1 MRAGATYQLGLA
13 RSAATLRRAESCD
26 TAWTAVS
33 RAAAAGSVRRAG
45 FHGLQRLAAA
55 PEALVGASAAQRMLA
70 ELNQLVYALTPALHR
85 RGAAQ
90 RAVLLPA
97 EPVTPSLEPRG
108 ESSP

>member
-1 MRAGATYQLGLA
+1 MDVFHCFQQL
-13 RSAATLRRAESCD
+13 
-26 TAWTAVS
+26 AV
-33 RAAAAGSVRRAG
+33 
-45 FHGLQRLAAA
+45 A

-70 ELNQLVYALTPALHR
+70 ELNQLACALTPALHR

-90 RAVLLPA
+90 GAMLLPA

>member
-1 MRAGATYQLGLA
+1 MAVLHAPQRRGAAQRAVTPPGQPSREPRLKAGAD
-13 RSAATLRRAESCD
+13 S
-26 TAWTAVS
+26 
-33 RAAAAGSVRRAG
+33 
-45 FHGLQRLAAA
+45 HGRQRLAAA

-70 ELNQLVYALTPALHR
+70 ELNQLARALTAALHR

>member
-1 MRAGATYQLGLA
+1 MRSQP
-13 RSAATLRRAESCD
+13 LRPDVAPRNEPCNRLDSHLESRGC
-26 TAWTAVS
+26 
-33 RAAAAGSVRRAG
+33 RQGAGSRG
-45 FHGLQRLAAA
+45 PQRLAVA